1 MSSVPIARRQR
12 ENAKEM
18 LLRKFR
24 ARPPRELSGRA
35 RDLVHG
41 MGLFAVS
48 RRRDALDA
56 RTQVSEGQTGGSFP
70 RLFAPHSIKQGNSGG
85 AREEVEEEGAAHS
98 VLHSTEK
105 FSGEGCSRARAP
117 FCRAA
122 PCNAAHEPCH
132 RAGKLF
138 LSIYSPPSFF
148 LTPPTNKGRGCHS
161 PKKTSGGIQNFFGT
175 PSP

>member
-1 MSSVPIARRQR
+1 MGER
-12 ENAKEM
+12 
-18 LLRKFR
+18 
-24 ARPPRELSGRA
+24 GT
-35 RDLVHG
+35 DLVHG
-41 MGLFAVS
+41 RAGGLFAVS
-48 RRRDALDA
+48 RRRATPSMLELKF
-56 RTQVSEGQTGGSFP
+56 RRGETGGSFP

-105 FSGEGCSRARAP
+105 FSGEGCSRAA

-161 PKKTSGGIQNFFGT
+161 PKKDFRRNTKLFRHAVSLRRCGCLSCQ
-175 PSP
+175 S